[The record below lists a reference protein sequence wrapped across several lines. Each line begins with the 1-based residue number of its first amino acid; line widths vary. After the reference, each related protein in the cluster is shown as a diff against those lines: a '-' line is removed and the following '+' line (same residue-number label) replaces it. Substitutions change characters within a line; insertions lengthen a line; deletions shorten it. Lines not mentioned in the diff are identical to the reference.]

1 MAFVG
6 CDGGGSLTERNK
18 ALVREYAR
26 EEDKGGIDF
35 IQQYIDPHFVFHY
48 PNRVKLQGLERLN
61 KSVVNFQKAFPDGKH
76 TILDQIAE
84 GDKVVTRYTW
94 TGTHLGEF
102 MGIAPTGK
110 KVTFSMIDIVRI
122 QNGKIIEAWVE
133 YDVSVFE
140 RVLRE

>member
-1 MAFVG
+1 MHSISIISSNVFTFILLMAFVG

-35 IQQYIDPHFVFHY
+35 IEQYIDPHFVFHY

-61 KSVVNFQKAFPDGKH
+61 KSVVNFQKSFPDGKH

-84 GDKVVTRYTW
+84 GDKW
-94 TGTHLGEF
+94 NCN
-102 MGIAPTGK
+102 K
-110 KVTFSMIDIVRI
+110 KVDS
-122 QNGKIIEAWVE
+122 Q
-133 YDVSVFE
+133 
-140 RVLRE
+140 LRHIN